1 MKKLILIIIALLIIL
16 GCKKDKQA
24 LNINTS
30 KKYTIYGSITDSETG
45 ELVNSAIVKALFNHI
60 SDTTDSSGHYY
71 LELKTDFDT
80 LRITAPY
87 YDTLYKEIHLS
98 DIENKID
105 LQIIK
110 KKLICTPVEDTS
122 RVYYWYIKNIT
133 TGKDTIEEIK
143 LYPRGLFVRFYPA
156 VTDTHVI
163 MKLLRKYNLKLYKN
177 DLTINKKQWA
187 ASICI
192 TDTLKRA
199 ECFFTPYGKEN
210 IKNFGNEKIVE
221 YCFAI
226 FNRGTLIPTG
236 IISFI
241 FKNNFTE
248 TQIDSFFNVNGLRFI
263 TTFPYYPHNKEFYS
277 AVVTPRS
284 KLNVL
289 DLGIKLSKDKNVDF
303 LDVSMA
309 FGPSWDC
316 K

>member
-1 MKKLILIIIALLIIL
+1 MKKMMIIIIALLTIL
-16 GCKKDKQA
+16 GCKIDKQA
-24 LNINTS
+24 LNINNS
-30 KKYTIYGSITDSETG
+30 KKYIIYGSITDSKTG
-45 ELVNSAIVKALFNHI
+45 ELINSAIIKALFNHV

-71 LELKTDFDT
+71 LKLKTDFDT
-80 LRITAPY
+80 LIITAPY

-98 DIENKID
+98 DFKNKID
-105 LQIIK
+105 IQIIK

-133 TGKDTIEEIK
+133 TGKDTIEEIE

-163 MKLLRKYNLKLYKN
+163 MNLLRKYNLKLYKN
-177 DLTINKKQWA
+177 DLSINDRQWT

-192 TDTLKRA
+192 PDTLKRA

-210 IKNFGNEKIVE
+210 INNFGNEEIVE
-221 YCFAI
+221 YSFGIFDGGTHVPSGTIHFLFKDDFA
-226 FNRGTLIPTG
+226 
-236 IISFI
+236 
-241 FKNNFTE
+241 E

-263 TTFPYYPHNKEFYS
+263 YTRPYYPKNKKFYA

-303 LDVSMA
+303 LSVVMGFS
-309 FGPSWDC
+309 PPRDC
-316 K
+316 E